1 MARRVATRAPQR
13 QFVWSDILT
22 RLMANTFITKT
33 ISGVSAIGLQTAGGL
48 TLIRS
53 RGMFNVHFDPT
64 STADTVHVG
73 LGLMLITN
81 DAFAIGSTAAPGPIS
96 DADYDWIW
104 YHVLQMGPAWT
115 ATESGNDLQQNT
127 GYMEIDSK
135 AMRKMKPNQTLC
147 FAAEGLVINGGGT
160 IDVTLTARH
169 LFKLG

>member
-1 MARRVATRAPQR
+1 MARRVASRGPQR
-13 QFVWSDILT
+13 QFIWSDILT
-22 RLMANTFITKT
+22 HLMANTFLTKT
-33 ISGVSAIGLQTAGGL
+33 ISGVSNQGLQSGGGL

-53 RGMFNVHFDPT
+53 RGRYNVHFDPT
-64 STADTVHVG
+64 SVADTVQVG
-73 LGLMLITN
+73 LGLMLITD

-104 YHVLQMGPAWT
+104 YQLLLMGPAFT

-127 GYMEIDSK
+127 GYMELDSK
-135 AMRKMKPNQTLC
+135 AMRKIKPNQTLC